1 MEKEIELLKQY
12 IKEVSS
18 FSLPKYKELPGV
30 ELYMEQVLKFINGA
44 LETLSPNEEKKLTS
58 FMVNNYVKAKMVSEP
73 VKKKYS
79 RDQIGYLMAI
89 SLMKNTLSMSDMSLL
104 LELDKGISTDKGKL
118 YAFFC
123 ELETSIISESS
134 DKASIK
140 IDQIA
145 KRYKAEAKTN
155 PKKATEN
162 ARDGLGLL
170 ALRLAISS
178 QANKLL
184 SDYIISLLRNEL
196 HGEVATLEVTPSS
209 HELKHEAI
217 ANEKEAKRLAEA
229 KYTHAKAKAKKEEVK
244 EKEKEKAKSK
254 PSKEE
259 NKSKKEKK
267 K

>member
-1 MEKEIELLKQY
+1 MEKEIAELKQY
-12 IKEVSS
+12 LKDVSS

-44 LETLSPNEEKKLTS
+44 LQTLSPSEERQLTS

-73 VKKKYS
+73 IKKKYS

-89 SLMKNTLSMSDMSLL
+89 CLMKSTISMSDMSLL

-123 ELETSIISESS
+123 ELETSILSEASNKIST
-134 DKASIK
+134 KV
-140 IDQIA
+140 DQIG
-145 KRYKAEAKTN
+145 KRFKVEKKTN
-155 PKKATEN
+155 KEKAIN
-162 ARDGLGLL
+162 SARDGLGLL

-184 SDYIISLLRNEL
+184 SDYIISLLRKEL
-196 HGEVATLEVTPSS
+196 HSETASKEITPSS

-217 ANEKEAKRLAEA
+217 IGEKEARRLAEA
-229 KYTHAKAKAKKEEVK
+229 KNEQAKANAKKSLNTK
-244 EKEKEKAKSK
+244 Q
-254 PSKEE
+254 
-259 NKSKKEKK
+259 KK
-267 K
+267 

>member
-1 MEKEIELLKQY
+1 MEKEIAELKQY
-12 IKEVSS
+12 LKDVSS

-44 LETLSPNEEKKLTS
+44 LQTLSPSEERQLTS

-73 VKKKYS
+73 IKKKYS

-89 SLMKNTLSMSDMSLL
+89 CLMKSTISMSDMSLL

-123 ELETSIISESS
+123 ELETSILSEASNKIST
-134 DKASIK
+134 KV
-140 IDQIA
+140 DQIG
-145 KRYKAEAKTN
+145 KRFKVEKKTN
-155 PKKATEN
+155 KEKAIN
-162 ARDGLGLL
+162 SARDGLGLL

-196 HGEVATLEVTPSS
+196 HSETASKEITPSS

-217 ANEKEAKRLAEA
+217 IGEKEARRLAEA
-229 KYTHAKAKAKKEEVK
+229 KNEQAKANAKKSLNTK
-244 EKEKEKAKSK
+244 QK
-254 PSKEE
+254 
-259 NKSKKEKK
+259 NKKEKK
-267 K
+267 Q

>member
-1 MEKEIELLKQY
+1 MEKEIAELKQY
-12 IKEVSS
+12 LKDVSS

-44 LETLSPNEEKKLTS
+44 LQILSPSEERQLTS

-73 VKKKYS
+73 IKKKYS

-89 SLMKNTLSMSDMSLL
+89 CLMKSTISMSDMSLL

-123 ELETSIISESS
+123 ELETSILSEASNKIST
-134 DKASIK
+134 KV
-140 IDQIA
+140 DQIG
-145 KRYKAEAKTN
+145 KRFKVEKKTN
-155 PKKATEN
+155 KEKAIN
-162 ARDGLGLL
+162 SARDGLGLL

-184 SDYIISLLRNEL
+184 SDYIISLLRKEL
-196 HGEVATLEVTPSS
+196 HSETASKEITPSS

-217 ANEKEAKRLAEA
+217 IGEKEARRLAEA
-229 KYTHAKAKAKKEEVK
+229 KNEQAKANAKKSMNTK
-244 EKEKEKAKSK
+244 QK
-254 PSKEE
+254 
-259 NKSKKEKK
+259 NKKEKK
-267 K
+267 Q

>member
-1 MEKEIELLKQY
+1 MEKEIAELKQY
-12 IKEVSS
+12 LKDVSS

-44 LETLSPNEEKKLTS
+44 LQTLSPSEERQLTS

-73 VKKKYS
+73 IKKKYS

-89 SLMKNTLSMSDMSLL
+89 CLMKSTISMSDMSLL

-123 ELETSIISESS
+123 ELETSILSEASNKIST
-134 DKASIK
+134 KV
-140 IDQIA
+140 DQIG
-145 KRYKAEAKTN
+145 KRFKVEKKTN
-155 PKKATEN
+155 KEKAIN
-162 ARDGLGLL
+162 SARDGLGLL

-184 SDYIISLLRNEL
+184 SDYIISLLRKEL
-196 HGEVATLEVTPSS
+196 HSETASKEITPSS

-217 ANEKEAKRLAEA
+217 IGEKEARRLAEA
-229 KYTHAKAKAKKEEVK
+229 KNEQAKANAKKSLNTK
-244 EKEKEKAKSK
+244 QK
-254 PSKEE
+254 
-259 NKSKKEKK
+259 NKKEKK
-267 K
+267 Q

>member
-1 MEKEIELLKQY
+1 MEKEIELLKEY
-12 IKEVSS
+12 LKEVSS

-44 LETLSPNEEKKLTS
+44 IETISPNEERKLTS

-89 SLMKNTLSMSDMSLL
+89 CLMKSTISMSDMSLL

-123 ELETSIISESS
+123 ELETSILSESS
-134 DKASIK
+134 NKTSLK
-140 IDQIA
+140 VDQIA
-145 KRYKAEAKTN
+145 KRYKSESKTN
-155 PKKATEN
+155 KSKAIEN
-162 ARDGLGLL
+162 ARDSLGLL

-196 HGEVATLEVTPSS
+196 HGETATMEVTPTS

-217 ANEKEAKRLAEA
+217 AGEKEAKRLAEA
-229 KYTHAKAKAKKEEVK
+229 KVNQAKAKAKQEIEVK
-244 EKEKEKAKSK
+244 EKEKEQNNKKSQ
-254 PSKEE
+254 
-259 NKSKKEKK
+259 SKKEKK

>member
-1 MEKEIELLKQY
+1 MEKEIAELKQY
-12 IKEVSS
+12 LKDVSS

-44 LETLSPNEEKKLTS
+44 LETISPNEERQLTS

-89 SLMKNTLSMSDMSLL
+89 CLMKSTISMSDMSLL
-104 LELDKGISTDKGKL
+104 LELDKGISNDKGKL

-123 ELETSIISESS
+123 ELETSILGEASNKIST
-134 DKASIK
+134 KV
-140 IDQIA
+140 DQIS
-145 KRYKAEAKTN
+145 KRFKTEKKVNQEKAVES
-155 PKKATEN
+155 

-184 SDYIISLLRNEL
+184 SDYIISLLRKEL
-196 HGEVATLEVTPSS
+196 HGETASKEITPSS

-217 ANEKEAKRLAEA
+217 IGEKEAKRLAEA
-229 KYTHAKAKAKKEEVK
+229 KDEQAKANAKKSLNTK
-244 EKEKEKAKSK
+244 QK
-254 PSKEE
+254 
-259 NKSKKEKK
+259 NKKEKK
-267 K
+267 Q

>member
-1 MEKEIELLKQY
+1 MEKEIAELKQY
-12 IKEVSS
+12 LKDVSS

-44 LETLSPNEEKKLTS
+44 LQTLSPSEERQLTS

-73 VKKKYS
+73 IKKKFS

-89 SLMKNTLSMSDMSLL
+89 CLMKSTISMSDMSLL

-123 ELETSIISESS
+123 ELETSILSEASNKIST
-134 DKASIK
+134 KV
-140 IDQIA
+140 DQIG
-145 KRYKAEAKTN
+145 KRFKVEKKTN
-155 PKKATEN
+155 KEKAIN
-162 ARDGLGLL
+162 SARDGLGLL

-184 SDYIISLLRNEL
+184 SDYIISLLRKEL
-196 HGEVATLEVTPSS
+196 HSETASKEITPSS

-217 ANEKEAKRLAEA
+217 IGEKEARRLAEA
-229 KYTHAKAKAKKEEVK
+229 KNEQAKANAKKSLNTK
-244 EKEKEKAKSK
+244 QK
-254 PSKEE
+254 
-259 NKSKKEKK
+259 NKKEKK
-267 K
+267 Q